1 KQIIKYIKENLGKS
15 GIIYCLSRKN
25 VEEVAETLKVNGISA
40 LPYHAGMEAT
50 RRARYQDMF
59 LMEDVDIIV
68 ATIAFGMGIDKPDVR
83 FVMHYDIPKSL
94 EGYYQETGRAGR
106 DGGEGRCIAYYDYK
120 DIEKLEKFMAGK
132 PVAEQEVGKQ
142 LLHEVVAYAET
153 AMSRR
158 KFLLH
163 YFGEDWDETKAG
175 PEELDDNVVNPKERM
190 EAQKEMAHLYQV
202 ISDVK
207 EQFKTKQII
216 EILIGKESPL
226 VKANRL
232 NKSPHFGSGK
242 DHQEK
247 FWMAAVRQGFVNNFI
262 GKKIEEYGT
271 LYLTDKGKD
280 FLKNPSSFKLIV
292 DHDYEELMKS
302 GPVIP
307 KGLAAGDTVL
317 FGLLK
322 TLRKEIGHEKGLPPF
337 VIFQDPSLQDMATQ
351 YPVTSDELQNIIG
364 VGQGKALKFGARF
377 IELIKNYVDEKKI
390 ERPEDVIVKQIA
402 NKSASKIA
410 IIQGIDKKIPLLDL
424 AKTRSLTHDE
434 FITEL
439 ENIVASGTKVN
450 IDYYIN
456 EVLDEDYQE
465 EIVDYFLEA
474 ESDSVEDALAE
485 LGEDDYTLEEIRLM
499 RIKFMSNYAL

>member
-1 KQIIKYIKENLGKS
+1 
-15 GIIYCLSRKN
+15 
-25 VEEVAETLKVNGISA
+25 
-40 LPYHAGMEAT
+40 
-50 RRARYQDMF
+50 
-59 LMEDVDIIV
+59 
-68 ATIAFGMGIDKPDVR
+68 
-83 FVMHYDIPKSL
+83 
-94 EGYYQETGRAGR
+94 
-106 DGGEGRCIAYYDYK
+106 
-120 DIEKLEKFMAGK
+120 MAGK

>member
-1 KQIIKYIKENLGKS
+1 
-15 GIIYCLSRKN
+15 
-25 VEEVAETLKVNGISA
+25 
-40 LPYHAGMEAT
+40 
-50 RRARYQDMF
+50 
-59 LMEDVDIIV
+59 
-68 ATIAFGMGIDKPDVR
+68 
-83 FVMHYDIPKSL
+83 
-94 EGYYQETGRAGR
+94 
-106 DGGEGRCIAYYDYK
+106 
-120 DIEKLEKFMAGK
+120 MAGK

-175 PEELDDNVVNPKERM
+175 AEELDDNVVFPKERM
-190 EAQKEMAHLYQV
+190 EAQKEMTHLYQV
-202 ISDVK
+202 ISDLK
-207 EQFKTKQII
+207 GQFKTKQII
-216 EILIGKESPL
+216 EVLIGKESPL

-232 NKSPHFGSGK
+232 NKGVHFNSGK
-242 DHQEK
+242 DHSEK

-271 LYLTDKGKD
+271 LYLTEKGKD
-280 FLKNPSSFKLIV
+280 FLANPSSFKLIV
-292 DHDYEELMKS
+292 DHDYEELMK
-302 GPVIP
+302 GRNTVVQ
-307 KGLAAGDTVL
+307 KGGTAGDTVL
-317 FGLLK
+317 FGMLK
-322 TLRKEIGHEKGLPPF
+322 ELRKEIGHAKGLPPF

-351 YPVTSDELQNIIG
+351 YPINMDELQNIIG
-364 VGQGKALKFGARF
+364 VGQGKAMKFGARF
-377 IELIKNYVDEKKI
+377 IALITNYVKDNEI
-390 ERPEDVIVKQIA
+390 ERPQDVIVKQIA

-410 IIQGIDKKIPLLDL
+410 IIQGIDKKIPLRDL
-424 AKTRSLTHDE
+424 AKTRSMTDDE
-434 FITEL
+434 FIIEL

-456 EVLDEDYQE
+456 DVLDEDYQE
-465 EIVDYFLEA
+465 EIVEYFLEA